1 MQTDSTTLIK
11 LINWLAGTVAIFI
24 AAAVPASYLFISYQY
39 VGAELQTKAN
49 YTAIQITAL
58 INKTPATWIRE
69 EQKLTAL
76 LSSIPETE
84 KTPESSFITDIH
96 GKTIASSP
104 TNWPATVTISRSAAF
119 YDSGLEI
126 GNVTL
131 IRSLLPLFTTT
142 ALFGL
147 AGITLGL
154 IIFIALRVLPIRALN
169 SAVNAMRQKEK
180 RLQVVLENAAD
191 GILSVALDG
200 LIESSNPAAEKIFGL
215 PQITGMNFSELVPDP
230 HATRL
235 TNQLTQRGKSESIGK
250 HADGSSFPIELD
262 ISEAMMDKRLTLIVI
277 VRDIS
282 ERKEAEQKL
291 SFLANF
297 DSLTGLPNRSLFR
310 DRLAQAVARAD
321 RQEHLVALLF
331 LDLDRFK
338 TINDSLGHT
347 SGDHLLLQVA
357 HRLKSVLRKCDTVAR
372 LGGDEFTL
380 ILEDISHIDV
390 VSGLANKILDIFAE
404 PFVLD
409 NQEFYISTSIG
420 ITLYPFDETDIDNL
434 IKDADTAM
442 YHAKAMGRNNY
453 QFYTQ
458 EINKKDND
466 RLTLETD
473 LRKALDRDEFQLHF
487 QPKINLKNGKVVG
500 VEALLRWKNHPNVSP
515 AAYIPLLEETGLII
529 PVGEWVLRTACNQ
542 IRAWQAEKLPALH
555 IAVNLSVRQFSQK
568 DLIDTISRILNETGL
583 EPYLLELEITES
595 LLMDNKESNIAILTN
610 IKNMGV
616 RISMD
621 DFGTGYSSLS
631 YLKRFPIHTLKID
644 QSFVK
649 GITTNADDAAIAG
662 AIINLAHSLRLN
674 VVAEG
679 VETQEQHDFLLQN
692 DCNQAQGYLISRP
705 LPAAEFETW
714 LKARNA

>member
-1 MQTDSTTLIK
+1 MHTDSASLVK
-11 LINWLAGTVAIFI
+11 LINWLAGIIALFI
-24 AAAVPASYLFISYQY
+24 AIAVPTGYFLISYQY
-39 VGAELQTKAN
+39 NEGELQTKTEYA
-49 YTAIQITAL
+49 ASQITGL
-58 INKTPATWIRE
+58 INHNPEMWLYE
-69 EQKLTAL
+69 EHRLTTILTNISEQAK
-76 LSSIPETE
+76 SPETGY
-84 KTPESSFITDIH
+84 ITDSK
-96 GKTIASSP
+96 GNVLARG
-104 TNWPATVTISRSAAF
+104 ATSALTGFTLSRSATL
-119 YDSGLEI
+119 YDSGLKV
-126 GNVTL
+126 GNVT
-131 IRSLLPLFTTT
+131 IERSLGPVLRTT
-142 ALFGL
+142 AAFGL
-147 AGITLGL
+147 MGTIFGL
-154 IIFIALRVLPIRALN
+154 VIFITLRVLPLRALM
-169 SAVNAMRQKEK
+169 NAMAALHQNEN
-180 RLQVVLENAAD
+180 RLQVVIENAAD

-200 LIESSNPAAEKIFGL
+200 TIESANPAAERIFGL
-215 PQITGMNFSELVPDP
+215 SQITGMNFSKLAPESHSSTLKNMLS
-230 HATRL
+230 H
-235 TNQLTQRGKSESIGK
+235 RGKSETVGLHS
-250 HADGSSFPIELD
+250 DGSSLPIELD

-282 ERKEAEQKL
+282 ERKKAEQKL

-310 DRLAQAVARAD
+310 DRLAQAVNRAD

-347 SGDHLLLQVA
+347 SGDNLLLQVA

-390 VSGLANKILDIFAE
+390 VSGLANKILDIFSE

-409 NQEFYISTSIG
+409 NQELYISTSIG

-568 DLIDTISRILNETGL
+568 DLIDTISRILKETGL
-583 EPYLLELEITES
+583 EPHLLELEITES

-649 GITTNADDAAIAG
+649 GITANADDAAIAG

-692 DCNQAQGYLISRP
+692 GCNQAQGYLISRP
-705 LPAAEFETW
+705 LPAVAFEKW
-714 LKARNA
+714 LNARNA